1 MGKMLIFTDP
11 PQPPKGVCFCT
22 PMKMLTFMDGP
33 LLDSV
38 HSCTMFTILTVNI
51 VQQKNIYDR

>member
-22 PMKMLTFMDGP
+22 PMKMLTFMDVP
-33 LLDSV
+33 YWIV
-38 HSCTMFTILTVNI
+38 FTR
-51 VQQKNIYDR
+51 VQCSLF